1 MRSSLVLALATGCSE
16 ELPPVRWT
24 GASLVYHADPS
35 DTVCG
40 GSFSLQDAYV
50 RQLSDLLQVELD
62 RPIAFSLLGSGA
74 LEGFCDSDTAI
85 GCEVES
91 DVYSTDPV
99 HFHEL
104 AHAVARRG
112 GVRGTEAFREGF
124 AEALSNGLEP
134 GQPRIPIE
142 PVLRDFAYMDEDYY
156 TAGLFLRF
164 IVERHGFE
172 NVGEFLRRTSRDDSF
187 DVVAREF
194 LEVLGEPLTTAMAD
208 FDEYPSCPAWSN
220 RLAIVECGLAP
231 SPWQGTS
238 WKAESAVNCSDEDV
252 LGPLVDGTSL
262 VWTTRSLI
270 VDTPGEFI
278 ARTEGTVE
286 GDATVRLTRCAS
298 CWDALDLTVL
308 PGRQKQV
315 ALPAGRYYVTFIK
328 ELDKAGILKF
338 HLDTAGSTP

>member
-1 MRSSLVLALATGCSE
+1 MLSSLLLALATACRE
-16 ELPPVRWT
+16 ELPPARWT
-24 GASLVYHADPS
+24 GASLVYRAEPS

-40 GSFSLQDAYV
+40 GSFGLQDAYV
-50 RQLSDLLQVELD
+50 RQLSDLLHVELD

-74 LEGFCDSDTAI
+74 LEGFCDSDTAV

-91 DVYSTDPV
+91 DVFSTRRV

-112 GVRGTEAFREGF
+112 GVHGTEAFREGF
-124 AEALSNGLEP
+124 AEAFSNGVEP
-134 GQPRIPIE
+134 GKPRAPIE

-164 IVERHGFE
+164 IVERHTLE
-172 NVGEFLRRTSRDDSF
+172 NVVVFLRRTSRDDYFS
-187 DVVAREF
+187 VVEREF
-194 LEVLGEPLTTAMAD
+194 LEVLGEPLTTTMAD
-208 FDEYPSCPAWSN
+208 FDDYPSCPAWSN
-220 RLAIVECGLAP
+220 RLAIVECGLTP

-252 LGPLVDGTSL
+252 LGPLVDGKSL
-262 VWTTRSLI
+262 VWTTRSLV

-278 ARTEGTVE
+278 ARTEGTVD

-308 PGRQKQV
+308 PGQEKQV
-315 ALPAGRYYVTFIK
+315 ALPAGQYYVTFIK
-328 ELDKAGILKF
+328 ELDRDGLLKF
-338 HLDTAGSTP
+338 HLDTADATP